1 MKHHIIKC
9 LWILVFFGVLSACKK
24 EATKPLQ
31 GYIDADYTYISS
43 SFSGN
48 LIKLNVARGNIINKG
63 DLLFE
68 LDAQPEESQLNKAK
82 ANVAQAMAQ
91 IQIQKTQLE
100 YQKVLLQRYK
110 KLIRSGGISQEE
122 LDTTQNNYNN
132 AKISLIAQEA
142 SMQSSMA
149 ELTKTE
155 WMRSNKKIYSPIS
168 GYVYDTY
175 FTIGELVPETRPVLS
190 LVASENLKVVFYIFE
205 PLLAT
210 LQLKQTVNISYN
222 GYNKTIPATISY
234 ISSKSE
240 YTPPY
245 IFSENTR
252 TKFVYR
258 IEAKPIQTAL
268 LHLHPG
274 QPVSVHLPD

>member
-1 MKHHIIKC
+1 MKYQTIKC
-9 LWILVFFGVLSACKK
+9 IWILIFFGVLSACKK
-24 EATKPLQ
+24 EEAKPLQ
-31 GYIDADYTYISS
+31 GYIDADYTFISS
-43 SFSGN
+43 NFSGN
-48 LIKLNVARGNIINKG
+48 LIKLNVARGNVINKG

-68 LDAQPEESQLNKAK
+68 LDAQPEESLLNKAK
-82 ANVAQAMAQ
+82 AGVAQAMAQ
-91 IQIQKTQLE
+91 IQTQKTQLE

-110 KLIRSGGISQEE
+110 KLIGSGGISQEE

-142 SMQSSMA
+142 SMRASMA
-149 ELTKTE
+149 ELTKAE
-155 WMRSNKKIYSPIS
+155 WMRSNKMIYSPVS

-175 FTIGELVPETRPVLS
+175 FTIGELVPETRPILS
-190 LVASENLKVVFYIFE
+190 LVTPEKLKVVFYIFE
-205 PLLAT
+205 PLFAT
-210 LQLKQTVNISYN
+210 LQLKQTIYLSYD
-222 GYNKTIPATISY
+222 GYNKKIPATISY

-252 TKFVYR
+252 AKFVYR
-258 IEAKPIQTAL
+258 IEAKPIRTAL

-274 QPVSVHLPD
+274 QPVSVHLSN